1 MPGFEIGNMVEI
13 QTGVKIMQMTS
24 TGPQA
29 V

>member
-1 MPGFEIGNMVEI
+1 MSGFEIGNMVER
-13 QTGVKIMQMTS
+13 QRGVKIMQMTS